1 MLEAP
6 FTQEEIKHTITS
18 IPSDKAL
25 GPDGFTGA
33 FFKTCWDIVQEDVT
47 AALNSLFMLNS
58 QGFELLNSANIIL
71 LPKKADASR
80 VTDFRLISL
89 IHSLTKIFAKLLANR
104 LAPRL
109 DSLVLSFKMPKC
121 LHKKR
126 SIHENFLYIQ
136 NMVRTLQ
143 KMKLSALFLKLDI
156 HKAFDTVSWSY
167 LLEVLQALGFGPRWR

>member
-6 FTQEEIKHTITS
+6 FTQEEIKDTITS
-18 IPSDKAL
+18 IPSDKAP
-25 GPDGFTGA
+25 GPDGFTDA

-80 VTDFRLISL
+80 VTNFQLISL
-89 IHSLTKIFAKLLANR
+89 IHSFAKIFAKLLENR

-109 DSLVLSFKMPKC
+109 DSLVSKYQSAIIKN
-121 LHKKR
+121 R
-126 SIHENFLYIQ
+126 SIHDNFLYVQ

-143 KMKLSALFLKLDI
+143 KMKLPALFLKLDI

-167 LLEVLQALGFGPRWR
+167 LLEVL